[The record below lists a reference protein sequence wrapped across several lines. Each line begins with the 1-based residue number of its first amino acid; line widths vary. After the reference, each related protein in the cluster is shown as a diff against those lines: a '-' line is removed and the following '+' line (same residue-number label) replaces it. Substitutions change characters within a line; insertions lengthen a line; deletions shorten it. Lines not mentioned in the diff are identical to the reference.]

1 MDINQKITEELGVKK
16 WQVEAAVKLID
27 EGNTI
32 PFIAR
37 YRKEATGTLD
47 DEQLRKLYERLTY
60 LRNLEEK
67 KEQVLASIE
76 EQGKLTEE
84 LKAKIVAAQTLV
96 VVEDLY
102 RPYRPKRR
110 TRATIAKEKGLEP
123 LAALITLQKA
133 KEPLEKLAEDYV
145 NKEKGV
151 ETVKDALDGAKD
163 ILAEAVSDEAAYRS
177 WIRKRTMQK
186 GTLISTAKDEKQES
200 VYEMYY
206 EFEEALSKLAGHRI
220 LALNRGEKEKFLT
233 VKVEAPQDDILRYLE
248 KQIIRTDNPY
258 TTPVL
263 QEVAEDSYKR
273 LIAPAIEREIRSEL
287 TEKAEDG
294 AIEVFGKN
302 LEQLLMQP
310 PITGRTVLG
319 WDPAFRTRM

>member
-1 MDINQKITEELGVKK
+1 
-16 WQVEAAVKLID
+16 
-27 EGNTI
+27 
-32 PFIAR
+32 
-37 YRKEATGTLD
+37 
-47 DEQLRKLYERLTY
+47 
-60 LRNLEEK
+60 
-67 KEQVLASIE
+67 
-76 EQGKLTEE
+76 
-84 LKAKIVAAQTLV
+84 
-96 VVEDLY
+96 
-102 RPYRPKRR
+102 
-110 TRATIAKEKGLEP
+110 
-123 LAALITLQKA
+123 
-133 KEPLEKLAEDYV
+133 
-145 NKEKGV
+145 
-151 ETVKDALDGAKD
+151 
-163 ILAEAVSDEAAYRS
+163 
-177 WIRKRTMQK
+177 
-186 GTLISTAKDEKQES
+186 
-200 VYEMYY
+200 MYY

-319 WDPAFRTRM
+319 WDPAFRTGCKLAVVDPTGKVIGYNSHLSYCTDNTEENPGVQRFIKEDHSEVSRITDLSRKWNCIQRI